1 VLLKDSDEMRFF
13 EILLEYRRDVTQRQY
28 GNKLIDRVRQSDKE
42 LFDSW
47 YTHMSNKNYS
57 IEKINNT
64 IQKSLLASFENSDPT
79 PNNQYTP
86 WIVREYVKGNIR
98 RLEDLTRINQALQMF
113 HQYKNTRQFKELFL
127 YNPDFKDVMKL
138 DASQIE
144 GIAEKLDAFIAKGN
158 KKEIDK
164 GKAEEVYQDSDIR
177 VISPLDEKAAC
188 YYGQGTRWCTA
199 STKGT
204 NYFDQYNREGP
215 LYIILPKK
223 PSYEGEKY
231 QLHIESKQFMDE
243 KDVPI
248 PLTKLLNYPN
258 FVYYLKANSDI
269 DNLIVFM
276 DDSVLKKMNKLLIT
290 EIIDYVLNEIHDLE
304 LEDEGFIDHMA
315 ELAREKGYVTDDGAI
330 DWDKTY
336 DDSQINDYR
345 NYNPD
350 SFDQYSKFK
359 DALSWDKKEMINIID
374 SNSDQYDDYSWI
386 EIYNFPKLYEVD
398 GIMSRNS
405 ELARRISRKI
415 DIVDNDPQ
423 HYANTLKH
431 VYKAGTAGDYAVYVN
446 TLR

>member
-1 VLLKDSDEMRFF
+1 MKSIEFLF
-13 EILLEYRRDVTQRQY
+13 EYKRDVTQRQY

-113 HQYKNTRQFKELFL
+113 HKYKNTRQFKELFL
-127 YNPDFKDVMKL
+127 HNPDFKDVMKL

-144 GIAEKLDAFIAKGN
+144 DIAEKLDAFISKDN

-164 GKAEEVYQDSDIR
+164 GKVEEVYQDSDIR

-204 NYFDQYNREGP
+204 NYFNEYNKDGP

-231 QLHIESKQFMDE
+231 QLHVETKQFMDE
-243 KDVPI
+243 KDVPE

-269 DNLIVFM
+269 DNLVVFM
-276 DDSVLKKMNKLLIT
+276 DDSVLEKINKLLIT
-290 EIIDYVLNEIHDLE
+290 EIIDYVLDKIHDIE

-315 ELAREKGYVTDDGAI
+315 ELAKEKGYVTDDGAI

-336 DDSQINDYR
+336 DDNQINDYR
-345 NYNPD
+345 NYNPNV
-350 SFDQYSKFK
+350 FDQYSKFK
-359 DALSWDKKEMINIID
+359 DALSWDKKEIINIID

-386 EIYNFPKLYEVD
+386 EIYDFPKLYEVD

-405 ELARRISRKI
+405 DLARRISRKI
-415 DIVDNDPQ
+415 DIVDNDPAE
-423 HYANTLKH
+423 HYASTLKH